1 MERTLITVPI
11 AIPMVAVVGPQ
22 DANLRTI
29 EAAFPSVN
37 ITVRGNEITLRG
49 PHDDCAKLENLF
61 NELMVVIR
69 SGNILNVD
77 AVNRAIEML
86 EHKPADHP
94 AEVMSLNIVSN
105 RGRTIRPK
113 TANQKRYV
121 DAIEDHTITFG
132 IGPAGTGKTY
142 LAMAMAVAALNAKK
156 INRIILT
163 RPAVEAGEHLGF
175 LPGTLSEKIDP
186 YLRPLFDALHDM
198 IDIDSIPRLMQ
209 SGVIEVAPLAY
220 MRGRTLND
228 AFVILDEAQNTTPEQ
243 MKMFLTRLGFGSKMV
258 VTGDVTQ
265 IDLPNGQNSGLR
277 VIRDILIDID
287 DIAFLELTAE
297 DVVRHRL
304 IGDIVRAYD
313 KFDEQRQ
320 ALRPIRK

>member
-1 MERTLITVPI
+1 MERTLITVPN
-11 AIPMVAVVGPQ
+11 AIPMVAVVGPH
-22 DANLRTI
+22 DGNLRTI

-69 SGNILNVD
+69 SGNIVNVD
-77 AVNRAIEML
+77 AVSRAIEML

-277 VIRDILIDID
+277 VIRDILKDID

-320 ALRPIRK
+320 AMRPIRK

>member
-1 MERTLITVPI
+1 
-11 AIPMVAVVGPQ
+11 
-22 DANLRTI
+22 
-29 EAAFPSVN
+29 
-37 ITVRGNEITLRG
+37 
-49 PHDDCAKLENLF
+49 
-61 NELMVVIR
+61 
-69 SGNILNVD
+69 
-77 AVNRAIEML
+77 
-86 EHKPADHP
+86 
-94 AEVMSLNIVSN
+94 
-105 RGRTIRPK
+105 
-113 TANQKRYV
+113 
-121 DAIEDHTITFG
+121 
-132 IGPAGTGKTY
+132 
-142 LAMAMAVAALNAKK
+142 MAMAVAALNAKK

-258 VTGDVTQ
+258 ITGDVTQ
-265 IDLPNGQNSGLR
+265 TDLPNGQRSGLAI
-277 VIRDILIDID
+277 IRDILNGVD
-287 DIAFLELTAE
+287 DISFMELTAD

-304 IGDIVRAYD
+304 IGDIVKAYD
-313 KFDEQRQ
+313 AYDATKSAPRS
-320 ALRPIRK
+320 LRSN